1 MSLPVSIVLLTRDGA
16 ATLPAVLD
24 GIAAQETGFPV
35 EVVAVDSG
43 SSDGTLE
50 ILKPRVDRLIRIR
63 PEEFN
68 HGLTR
73 NLGIRHAHGDLVVLL
88 VQDAVPASARWLAE
102 LTRPLRA
109 DPRLAGSYARQV
121 VRPDASAITRHH
133 LGNWVATAATPRTTF
148 VRAEQ
153 FLRLPP
159 GERFLSCVFD
169 DVCSCVRRSAWER
182 FPFPATPIAED
193 LEWARDVLLAGYG
206 LAYVPEAAVLHSHE
220 RSARYEFKRTLLV
233 HQRLRALFG
242 FRMVPSPVHLVGA
255 VALTLAT
262 HVRLLLRGPA
272 GPRSWPAEVGR
283 GLALAVLW
291 PLGQYLGALAA
302 DRGWRL
308 GRVRGV

>member
-1 MSLPVSIVLLTRDGA
+1 MSPPVSIVLLTRNGS

-24 GIAAQETGFPV
+24 GIAAQEAAFPF
-35 EVVAVDSG
+35 EVVAIDSG
-43 SSDGTLE
+43 SSDGSAEL
-50 ILKPRVDRLIRIR
+50 LARRVDRLIRI
-63 PEEFN
+63 PPDQFN

-73 NLGIRHAHGDLVVLL
+73 NLGIRHARGDLVVLL

-102 LTRPLRA
+102 LTRPLRD
-109 DPRLAGSYARQV
+109 DPRLAGSYARQI

-133 LGNWVATAATPRTTF
+133 LGNWIATATTPRTTF
-148 VRAEQ
+148 VRPDQ
-153 FLRLPP
+153 FARLPP
-159 GERFLSCVFD
+159 GERFLACVFD

-182 FPFPATPIAED
+182 FPFPATAIAED

-242 FRMVPSPVHLVGA
+242 FRLVPTPVHLAGA

-262 HVRLLLRGPA
+262 HARLLLRGPT
-272 GPRSWPAEVGR
+272 GPRPWPAEAAR

-302 DRGWRL
+302 DRGWSL
-308 GRVRGV
+308 ARVRGV